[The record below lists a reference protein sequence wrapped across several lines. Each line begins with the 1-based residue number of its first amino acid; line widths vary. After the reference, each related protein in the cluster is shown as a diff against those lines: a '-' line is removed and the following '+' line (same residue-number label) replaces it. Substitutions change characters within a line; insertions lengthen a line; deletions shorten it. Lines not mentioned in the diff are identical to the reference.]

1 MRSLFLKIFLSF
13 WLATALFVVLAIL
26 VTITLRPARQISTV
40 EALQSKFLTDAVE
53 AYQAGG
59 TDKLRDYLRNLR
71 DTQHVR
77 AILFDE
83 KGPLVGHT
91 VPPWFTE
98 TANGQRSTADTFRG
112 RIGHIPFWGHF
123 DPPFQML
130 KTSMTSSDG
139 HRYTLVTE
147 LTPGQES
154 PNRVPILG
162 ILIAVLSSGLVCY
175 VLSRYL
181 AAPLIRLRRA
191 AQKLA
196 GGDLTARAGGSVLRG
211 KDEMSQLVR
220 DFDLMA
226 EQIEK
231 LINAQSRLLKDISHE
246 LRSPLA
252 RLAVALELAR
262 QRTGPE
268 AHSVLERIE
277 LESSR
282 MNELIGSL
290 TTIARL
296 ESGNTNSRKVPVHL
310 EEVLEEIA
318 RDAAFEA
325 QARNCQVEA
334 EVLDELPVLGDP
346 TLLHSA
352 IENVVRN
359 ATRYTSDGTAVK
371 IRAEK
376 INAWGRAEASIRVS
390 DSGPGVPESDLEKIF
405 RPFYRIDDARGR
417 ATGGVGLGLA
427 ITDQAV
433 RLHGG
438 SVKASNLPEGGLLV
452 EIRLPLQPETGETR
466 SEQTPAVAS
475 ENS

>member
-13 WLATALFVVLAIL
+13 WVATALFIVLAIL
-26 VTITLRPARQISTV
+26 VTLAMRPERKISSV
-40 EALQSKFLTDAVE
+40 EALQPKFLTEAVE

-59 TDKLRDYLRNLR
+59 AEKLRENLRNLR
-71 DTQHVR
+71 DAQHVR
-77 AILFDE
+77 AVLFNE
-83 KGPLVGHT
+83 NGQLVGHI
-91 VPPWFTE
+91 VPPWFSE
-98 TANGQRSTADTFRG
+98 TFNGKRSTADS
-112 RIGHIPFWGHF
+112 FWGRLNPH
-123 DPPFQML
+123 FQML
-130 KTSMTSSDG
+130 KISMTGNDG
-139 HRYTLVTE
+139 HRYTLITE
-147 LTPGQES
+147 LPSGQNALFGPGG
-154 PNRVPILG
+154 VPGLA

-175 VLSRYL
+175 LLSRYL
-181 AAPLIRLRRA
+181 TSPILRLRKA
-191 AQKLA
+191 TLKLGA
-196 GGDLTARAGGSVLRG
+196 GDLSARAGGSTLRG

-231 LINAQSRLLKDISHE
+231 LVSAQSRLLKDISHE

-252 RLAVALELAR
+252 RLTVALELAR

-268 AHSVLERIE
+268 AESVLDRIS
-277 LESSR
+277 LESDR

-296 ESGNTNSRKVPVHL
+296 ESGAGTRKLRVQ
-310 EEVLEEIA
+310 LEEILEEITQ
-318 RDAAFEA
+318 DAAFEA
-325 QARNCQVEA
+325 QARNCQVAA

-346 TLLHSA
+346 ALLRSA

-359 ATRYTSDGTAVK
+359 ATRYTAEGSTVK

-376 INAWGRAEASIRVS
+376 AQKLGQPEALIQVS
-390 DSGPGVPESDLEKIF
+390 DAGPGVPQDSLEKIF
-405 RPFYRIDDARGR
+405 RPFYRIDDARVR

-452 EIRLPLQPETGETR
+452 EIRLPLQAPAGEVR
-466 SEQTPAVAS
+466 NLKTPATVRQDS
-475 ENS
+475 

>member
-13 WLATALFVVLAIL
+13 WLATALFLVVAIL
-26 VTITLRPARQISTV
+26 VTLAMRPTRQITSV
-40 EALQSKFLTDAVE
+40 ELSQSKFLSEAVD
-53 AYQAGG
+53 AYQTGG
-59 TDKLRDYLRNLR
+59 TDKLRHYLGSLR
-71 DTQHVR
+71 DNQHVR
-77 AILFDE
+77 AVLFNE
-83 KGPLVGHT
+83 QGQLVGHN

-98 TANGQRSTADTFRG
+98 TANGQRSTADTFWG
-112 RIGHIPFWGHF
+112 RINPH
-123 DPPFQML
+123 FQML
-130 KTSMTSSDG
+130 KSSMTGDDG

-147 LTPGQES
+147 LPPGQNALFG
-154 PNRVPILG
+154 PGGVPGLG

-175 VLSRYL
+175 ILSRYL
-181 AAPLIRLRRA
+181 TSPILRLRHA
-191 AQKLA
+191 TQKLA
-196 GGDLTARAGGSVLRG
+196 GGDLSARAGGGSLRG
-211 KDEMSQLVR
+211 NDEMSQLVR

-231 LINAQSRLLKDISHE
+231 LIGAQSRLLKDISHE

-252 RLAVALELAR
+252 RLTVALELAR

-268 AHSVLERIE
+268 GQSILDRIS

-290 TTIARL
+290 TKIARL
-296 ESGNTNSRKVPVHL
+296 ESGAGMRKVPVHL

-325 QARNCQVEA
+325 QARNCQVQA

-346 TLLHSA
+346 ALLHSA

-359 ATRYTSDGTAVK
+359 ATRYTPDGTTVN
-371 IRAEK
+371 IHAEK
-376 INAWGRAEASIRVS
+376 AEKWGLAEAVIRVS
-390 DSGPGVPESDLEKIF
+390 DCGPGVPQDALEKIF
-405 RPFYRIDDARGR
+405 QPFYRIDDARVR

-438 SVKASNLPEGGLLV
+438 SVKASNVPEGGLSV
-452 EIRLPLQPETGETR
+452 EIRLPLQPSAAGEVR
-466 SEQTPAVAS
+466 DQQASAVAS

>member
-13 WLATALFVVLAIL
+13 WLATALFLVLAIL
-26 VTITLRPARQISTV
+26 TTVAMRPTRQISSV
-40 EALQSKFLTDAVE
+40 EALQSKFLTEAVD
-53 AYQAGG
+53 AYQSGG
-59 TDKLRDYLRNLR
+59 ADKLRDYLHTLR

-77 AILFDE
+77 AVLFDE
-83 KGPLVGHT
+83 SGPLVGHI
-91 VPPWFTE
+91 VPAWFTE
-98 TANGQRSTADTFRG
+98 TAKGQRSTADSIWG
-112 RIGHIPFWGHF
+112 RMSPHF
-123 DPPFQML
+123 EML
-130 KTSMTSSDG
+130 KASTDSNG
-139 HRYTLVTE
+139 HRYVLVIE
-147 LTPGQES
+147 LPPGQNALFG
-154 PNRVPILG
+154 PGGVPGLG

-175 VLSRYL
+175 FLSRFL
-181 AAPLIRLRRA
+181 TSPILRLRRA

-196 GGDLTARAGGSVLRG
+196 GGDLSARAGGTALRG
-211 KDEMSQLVR
+211 KDEMTQLVR

-277 LESSR
+277 LESNR

-296 ESGNTNSRKVPVHL
+296 ESGNTSIRKVPVHL
-310 EEVLEEIA
+310 EEILEEIA

-325 QARNCQVEA
+325 QGRNCQVQA

-359 ATRYTSDGTAVK
+359 ATRYTLDGTTVT

-376 INAWGRAEASIRVS
+376 VSGWEGPEASIRVS
-390 DSGPGVPESDLEKIF
+390 DCGQGVPEADLEKIF
-405 RPFYRIDDARGR
+405 RPFYRIDDARVR
-417 ATGGVGLGLA
+417 STGGVGLGLA

-438 SVKASNLPEGGLLV
+438 SVKASNLKEGGLMV
-452 EIRLPLQPETGETR
+452 EIRLPLR
-466 SEQTPAVAS
+466 PAVAGDARS
-475 ENS
+475 EAPAVAGEDS

>member
-13 WLATALFVVLAIL
+13 WVATALFIVLAIL
-26 VTITLRPARQISTV
+26 VTLAMRPTRQISAV
-40 EALQSKFLTDAVE
+40 EALQSKFLAEAVD
-53 AYQAGG
+53 AYQTGG
-59 TDKLRDYLRNLR
+59 AEKLRENLRTVR

-77 AILFDE
+77 AVLFNE
-83 KGPLVGHT
+83 NGQLMGHI
-91 VPPWFTE
+91 VPPWFNE
-98 TANGQRSTADTFRG
+98 TFNGQRSTADTFWG
-112 RIGHIPFWGHF
+112 RLSPH
-123 DPPFQML
+123 FQML
-130 KTSMTSSDG
+130 KISMAANDG

-147 LTPGQES
+147 LPPGQNALFG
-154 PNRVPILG
+154 PGGVPGLG

-175 VLSRYL
+175 ILSRYL
-181 AAPLIRLRRA
+181 TSPILRLRKA
-191 AQKLA
+191 TLKLA
-196 GGDLTARAGGSVLRG
+196 GGDLSARAGGSALRG

-231 LINAQSRLLKDISHE
+231 LVSAQSRLLKDISHE

-252 RLAVALELAR
+252 RLTVALELAR

-268 AHSVLERIE
+268 AESVLDRIS
-277 LESSR
+277 LESDR

-296 ESGNTNSRKVPVHL
+296 ESGAGTRKIPVP
-310 EEVLEEIA
+310 LEEILEEIVQ
-318 RDAAFEA
+318 DADFEA
-325 QARNCQVEA
+325 QARNCQVQA

-346 TLLHSA
+346 ALLRSA
-352 IENVVRN
+352 IENIVRN
-359 ATRYTSDGTAVK
+359 ATRYTPEGSTVK
-371 IRAEK
+371 IHAEK
-376 INAWGRAEASIRVS
+376 VRKLGQAEALIQVS
-390 DSGPGVPESDLEKIF
+390 DAGPGVPQDSLEKIF
-405 RPFYRIDDARGR
+405 RPFYRIDDARVR

-452 EIRLPLQPETGETR
+452 EVRLPLQPLAGEVR
-466 SEQTPAVAS
+466 NLQTPATMRQGS
-475 ENS
+475 